1 MLKYYTKA
9 ACFQM
14 LTPKKFFADLPEKK
28 NDVDILHQ
36 TVKEFAL
43 WLKGNPLPGKH
54 RRGSEK
60 TIQSYVGDVDRFARW
75 FKQSR
80 NLELSAES
88 LTTDDI
94 QDFISQ
100 LQTVQERKPNTV
112 LRYFAAI
119 RAYCLYLQKI
129 DLRIQRDLSEGI
141 RLPRQDPATRR
152 GLRRLER
159 LAVKRVFNVPWKD
172 TEAARLRLIRNRA
185 IVITLMYVGLRVDK
199 LAKLKLGDLNLGERS
214 GSISV
219 KQGKGGRDRTAGV
232 PTEARRELVEWLQT
246 REILGCQHNFLFVQI
261 RRGYKPLGV
270 RSVQQM
276 VQEVGRRAGLEIEL
290 SPHILR
296 HTALRLWRKNEQI
309 DDRTVAKQM
318 GHSEATMR
326 RYDAVL
332 DQDVLDAAE
341 KI

>member
-1 MLKYYTKA
+1 MLN
-9 ACFQM
+9 
-14 LTPKKFFADLPEKK
+14 PKKYFADLPGKKK
-28 NDVDILHQ
+28 NVNISHQ
-36 TVKEFAL
+36 RVEEFAQ
-43 WLKGNPLPGKH
+43 WLRENPLPGRH

-60 TIQSYVGDVDRFARW
+60 TIQSYIGDLDRFARW
-75 FKQSR
+75 FEQSTG
-80 NLELSAES
+80 LLLSAET
-88 LTTDDI
+88 LTSDDI

-100 LQTVQERKPNTV
+100 LQTVKGRKPNTV

-129 DLRIQRDLSEGI
+129 TPRVQRDLSDGI
-141 RLPRQDPATRR
+141 RLPRQTPMTKR

-159 LAVKRVFNVPWKD
+159 RAVMRVFNVPWKD
-172 TEAARLRLIRNRA
+172 TEAARLRLIRDRA
-185 IVITLMYVGLRVDK
+185 IVETMMYVGLRVDK
-199 LAKLKLGDLNLGERS
+199 LRGLKLDDLRLGERS
-214 GSISV
+214 GSILV
-219 KQGKGGRDRTAGV
+219 RQGKGNLDRTAGV
-232 PTEARRELVEWLQT
+232 PLKARQALIEWLEV
-246 REILGCQHNFLFVQI
+246 RETLGCEHDFVFVQI
-261 RRGYKPLGV
+261 KKGYKPLGI

-296 HTALRLWRKNEQI
+296 HTALRIWRKKVG

-326 RYDAVL
+326 KYDAVTTG
-332 DQDVLDAAE
+332 DVEDAAR

>member
-1 MLKYYTKA
+1 MKTTNKSVHNFLKW
-9 ACFQM
+9 
-14 LTPKKFFADLPEKK
+14 LEK
-28 NDVDILHQ
+28 
-36 TVKEFAL
+36 
-43 WLKGNPLPGKH
+43 NPLPGKH
-54 RRGSEK
+54 RRGNEK
-60 TIQSYVGDVDRFARW
+60 TIQNYVSDVDRFARW
-75 FKQSR
+75 FQL
-80 NLELSAES
+80 NTGLELSTET
-88 LTTDDI
+88 LTSDDI

-100 LQTVQERKPNTV
+100 LQTVLGFKPNTV

-119 RAYCLYLQKI
+119 RSYCLYLQKT
-129 DLRIQRDLSEGI
+129 DLRIQRDLSDGI
-141 RLPRQDPATRR
+141 RLPRQAPMTKR

-159 LAVKRVFNVPWKD
+159 LAVKRVFTVPWKD

-276 VQEVGRRAGLEIEL
+276 VQEVGRRAKLEIEL

-296 HTALRLWRKNEQI
+296 HTALRLWRKKVG

-326 RYDAVL
+326 KYDAI
-332 DQDVLDAAE
+332 QHGDVIKAAE

>member
-1 MLKYYTKA
+1 MEITCQA
-9 ACFQM
+9 A
-14 LTPKKFFADLPEKK
+14 
-28 NDVDILHQ
+28 
-36 TVKEFAL
+36 KEFAQ

-60 TIQSYVGDVDRFARW
+60 TIQNYISDVDRFARW
-75 FKQSR
+75 FKQSTG
-80 NLELSAES
+80 LELSAET
-88 LTTDDI
+88 LTPDDI

-100 LQTVQERKPNTV
+100 LQTIQGRKPNTV

-119 RAYCLYLQKI
+119 RSYCLYLRKT
-129 DLRIQRDLSEGI
+129 DPRIQRDLSDGI
-141 RLPRQDPATRR
+141 RLPRQTPMTKR

-172 TEAARLRLIRNRA
+172 TEAARLRLIRDRA

-199 LAKLKLGDLNLGERS
+199 LVNLKLGDLDLGERS
-214 GSISV
+214 GAILV
-219 KQGKGGRDRTAGV
+219 RQGKGDLDRISGV
-232 PTEARRELVEWLQT
+232 PVKARRELIEWLKA
-246 REILGCQHNFLFVQI
+246 REALGCQYDFVFVQI
-261 RRGYKPLGV
+261 RKGYKPLGV

-276 VQEVGRRAGLEIEL
+276 VQEVGKRARLEIEL

-296 HTALRLWRKNEQI
+296 HTALRLWRKKVG

-326 RYDAVL
+326 KYDAVQT
-332 DQDVLDAAE
+332 QDILEAADL
-341 KI
+341 I